1 MAYMLIKIEAPN
13 ASASDLNAKLNNG
26 LDPVSSE
33 TPDGQMGVMKLENLL
48 NAISGGAMDAK
59 VTVVV
64 RETDQAIA
72 KQGAGQDAVYNL
84 K

>member
-1 MAYMLIKIEAPN
+1 MAYMLIKVDAAN
-13 ASASDLNAKLNNG
+13 LSAQDLNAKLNNG
-26 LDPVSSE
+26 VDGSGK

-48 NAISGGAMDAK
+48 NAISGGLVDAE

-64 RETDQAIA
+64 RETNQAIA
-72 KQGAGQDAVYNL
+72 KQGAGNDAVYNL